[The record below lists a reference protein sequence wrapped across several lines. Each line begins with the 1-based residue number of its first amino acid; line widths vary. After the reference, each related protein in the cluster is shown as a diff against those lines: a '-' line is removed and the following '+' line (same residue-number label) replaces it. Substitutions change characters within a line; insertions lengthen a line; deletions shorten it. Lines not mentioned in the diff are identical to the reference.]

1 MGDLK
6 YKFGGMEQH
15 IYPAVLRGE
24 GGAVLID
31 SGILARCPG

>member
-15 IYPAVLRGE
+15 IYPAVLLGE

-31 SGILARCPG
+31 CGIQARCP

>member
-15 IYPAVLRGE
+15 IYPAVLLGE
-24 GGAVLID
+24 GC
-31 SGILARCPG
+31 GIQARCP